1 MYGNKHLGK
10 NNINNIL
17 KNKIKMKTISP
28 VVFPL
33 NLGTATILN
42 AYCINDNLND
52 SATFYYAL
60 LSDTQGQLSQGNL
73 TMEGQ
78 DYADWV
84 TNEYA
89 YDFVA
94 SKIDVTIVGDY
105 VPPVVEPVV
114 EEIAEDVT
122 VD

>member
-1 MYGNKHLGK
+1 
-10 NNINNIL
+10 
-17 KNKIKMKTISP
+17 MKTISP

-42 AYCINDNLND
+42 AYCINDNLSD

-60 LSDTQGQLSQGNL
+60 LSDSLAQLSQGNL

-89 YDFVA
+89 YNWVA
-94 SKIDVTIVGDY
+94 EQIDVTITGDY
-105 VPPVVEPVV
+105 VPVVPVVV
-114 EEIAEDVT
+114 EEPVIVESAEGAE
-122 VD
+122 